1 MHLRICLTNLL
12 EHPSPLWEEAF
23 GFLVA
28 SHCAQTSITSHGRHP
43 TRREKNW
50 PVGKI
55 APRCE
60 FPISSVALLRANC
73 WALSLSFSLRCARS
87 CCLRSRFLSA
97 VLSRMRN
104 VKWKRARVSLGTC
117 AHANHI
123 GWHGICGT
131 WAALVSSD
139 LENGRGQKKVFH
151 CSFTIRPLEREE
163 GFFSDDH
170 VREINNQVIPSPP
183 RATFANIQVTFRTN

>member
-1 MHLRICLTNLL
+1 MHFSICLTNLL

-73 WALSLSFSLRCARS
+73 SALSLSLSLEH
-87 CCLRSRFLSA
+87 CCRLLYLVSAAIYLRLTSPKQRPTIVPKQST
-97 VLSRMRN
+97 
-104 VKWKRARVSLGTC
+104 RARWR
-117 AHANHI
+117 NRNRN
-123 GWHGICGT
+123 
-131 WAALVSSD
+131 D
-139 LENGRGQKKVFH
+139 
-151 CSFTIRPLEREE
+151 SFFGVPL
-163 GFFSDDH
+163 
-170 VREINNQVIPSPP
+170 
-183 RATFANIQVTFRTN
+183 IQVPVRARFKRRTR